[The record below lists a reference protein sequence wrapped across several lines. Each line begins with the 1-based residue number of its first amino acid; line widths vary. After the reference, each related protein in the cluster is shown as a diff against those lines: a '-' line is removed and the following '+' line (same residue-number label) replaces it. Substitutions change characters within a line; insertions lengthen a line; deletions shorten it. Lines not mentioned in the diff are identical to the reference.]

1 MEDDRHHLIK
11 IKLNEMYKCIQ
22 ISSIN
27 TLYLQTRMNIE
38 ILNIE
43 SFCEDDTAAAART
56 SFPLMVKNQAPSD
69 VLVLISIQI

>member
-27 TLYLQTRMNIE
+27 TLYLQTRMNIK
-38 ILNIE
+38 ILIAE
-43 SFCEDDTAAAART
+43 SFCEDDTLLLLHRRV
-56 SFPLMVKNQAPSD
+56 FH
-69 VLVLISIQI
+69 

>member
-1 MEDDRHHLIK
+1 MEDDGHHLIK

-43 SFCEDDTAAAART
+43 SFCEDDTLFSTDGQKSGAVWRACI
-56 SFPLMVKNQAPSD
+56 N
-69 VLVLISIQI
+69 